1 MITRNA
7 CQHDYLYC
15 KSPFTFFSTFYEIYF
30 ATILKLYVGLG
41 LEKIPPTVIHLNY
54 NGNAVHVFESYLNQ
68 ISKMSM
74 YFNHIWI
81 NIGSVFV
88 LKICIWI
95 EI

>member
-1 MITRNA
+1 MPANMITFTANHLSLSF
-7 CQHDYLYC
+7 QPSM
-15 KSPFTFFSTFYEIYF
+15 KS
-30 ATILKLYVGLG
+30 ILPQFLYVGLG

-54 NGNAVHVFESYLNQ
+54 NGNTVHVFESYLNQ

-88 LKICIWI
+88 LKICI
-95 EI
+95 